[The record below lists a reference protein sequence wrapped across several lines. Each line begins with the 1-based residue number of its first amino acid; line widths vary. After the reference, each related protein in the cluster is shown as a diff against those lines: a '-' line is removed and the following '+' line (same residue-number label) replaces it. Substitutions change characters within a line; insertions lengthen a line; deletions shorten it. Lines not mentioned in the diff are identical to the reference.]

1 MDRNKKILT
10 VVLVLVVI
18 AAGLILFFT
27 QNGSDSESK
36 ATPVPKATPKQ
47 AATAKATA
55 ASQAKAESTIRFTS
69 SGFSPATLT
78 VAVGTTVTI
87 QNDSDR
93 TVDFSSDP
101 HPTHTL
107 YPFLNAGDIAPG
119 ESATVTIPRAGSFG
133 YHDHLD
139 PSMKG
144 TIVAQ

>member
-1 MDRNKKILT
+1 MDRKKIAA
-10 VVLVLVVI
+10 VVLVLAVV
-18 AAGLILFFT
+18 ALGLGIFFANQGDT
-27 QNGSDSESK
+27 ETEP
-36 ATPVPKATPKQ
+36 TPAPKATAKTTVAPS
-47 AATAKATA
+47 ATPAGSSE
-55 ASQAKAESTIRFTS
+55 ASTQPTIRFTD

-78 VAVGTTVTI
+78 VKVGATVTI
-87 QNDSDR
+87 RNDSDR

-119 ESATVTIPRAGSFG
+119 KSATVTVPRAGSFG
-133 YHDHLD
+133 YHDHLN

>member
-1 MDRNKKILT
+1 MERNKKIIA
-10 VVLVLVVI
+10 VVLVLAVI
-18 AAGLILFFT
+18 AVGLILFFMDT
-27 QNGSDSESK
+27 GSDSESE
-36 ATPVPKATPKQ
+36 ATPAPKATPQ
-47 AATAKATA
+47 AVTSAKATA
-55 ASQAKAESTIRFTS
+55 AAQANTKPTIRFTD

-78 VAVGTTVTI
+78 VAVGAAVTI

-107 YPFLNAGDIAPG
+107 YPFLNAGDIEPG
-119 ESATVTIPRAGSFG
+119 GSATVTIPRAGSFG
-133 YHDHLD
+133 YHNHLD